1 LLTQFQELEGH
12 GKVMDGRLLTGVT
25 VLDAVI
31 ESGGFS
37 RAGAALGM
45 SASGVSHAIARLEAR
60 LGVRL
65 LDRTTRS
72 ISLTDEGR
80 RFYERVRPSLEE
92 IEEAAVDASSATARV
107 RGRLRI
113 NIDPLFSRLVLA
125 GHIGRFL
132 EQYPELALET
142 ITREHVGDLVADGI
156 DVAVR
161 FDEPLGASLVSRKLA
176 DVRVLTVASPE
187 YLSRRGRPGTPQD
200 LAKHN
205 CIDFRDPQTGRPYD
219 WEFHRKRK
227 ILTVKISSRLLLSD
241 AGTML
246 TECLAGTG
254 VAQVLAIAVKG
265 MIEEGRLVNLFPDW
279 PDETFPLYALYPSRH
294 HPAAKVRAFIEF
306 VLRTLR

>member
-1 LLTQFQELEGH
+1 LLTQFHDLG
-12 GKVMDGRLLTGVT
+12 VMDGRLLTGVT

-37 RAGAALGM
+37 RAAEALGM

-92 IEEAAVDASSATARV
+92 IEAAATDASSATARV

-125 GHIGRFL
+125 GHLGRFL
-132 EQYPELALET
+132 DLYPELAMET
-142 ITREHVGDLVADGI
+142 ITREHVGDLVADGV
-156 DVAVR
+156 DVAIR
-161 FDEPLGASLVSRKLA
+161 FGEPLAGSLVSRKLA

-187 YLSRRGRPGTPQD
+187 YLARRGQPRTPQD
-200 LAKHN
+200 LSKHN
-205 CIDFRDPQTGRPYD
+205 CIDFRDPQTGRPYE
-219 WEFHRKRK
+219 WEFHRKQK
-227 ILTVKISSRLLLSD
+227 ILAVKISSRLLLSD

-246 TECLAGTG
+246 TECLAGSG

-265 MIEEGRLVNLFPDW
+265 LIEEGRLVNLFPDW

-306 VLRTLR
+306 VLRTLG

>member
-1 LLTQFQELEGH
+1 
-12 GKVMDGRLLTGVT
+12 MDGRFLSGVT

-37 RAGAALGM
+37 RAGDALGM
-45 SASGVSHAIARLEAR
+45 SASGVSHAIARLEDR

-72 ISLTDEGR
+72 IALTDEGR

-92 IEEAAVDASSATARV
+92 IEEAAIDASGAKARV
-107 RGRLRI
+107 RGRLRVD
-113 NIDPLFSRLVLA
+113 IDPLFSRLVLA
-125 GHIGRFL
+125 GHLGRFL
-132 EQYPELALET
+132 SQYPELALET
-142 ITREHVGDLVADGI
+142 ITREYVGDLVADGV

-161 FDEPLGASLVSRKLA
+161 FGEPRGAALVSRKLA
-176 DVRVLTVASPE
+176 DIAVLTVASPE
-187 YLSRRGRPGTPQD
+187 YLARRGRPKTPQE
-200 LAKHN
+200 LSKHQ

-227 ILTVKISSRLLLSD
+227 ILKVAIVSRLSLSD

-254 VAQVLAIAVKG
+254 ISQVLAIAVKDLL
-265 MIEEGRLVNLFPDW
+265 ERGRLVNLFPDW

-294 HPAAKVRAFIEF
+294 HPAAKVRAFIDF
-306 VLRTLR
+306 VHRTVQ

>member
-1 LLTQFQELEGH
+1 
-12 GKVMDGRLLTGVT
+12 MDGRLLSGVT

-37 RAGAALGM
+37 RAGEALGM

-72 ISLTDEGR
+72 VALTDEGR
-80 RFYERVRPSLEE
+80 RFYARVRPSLDE
-92 IEEAAVDASSATARV
+92 IEEAANDASSAAARV

-125 GHIGRFL
+125 GHLGGFL
-132 EQYPELALET
+132 EKYPDLAIET

-161 FDEPLGASLVSRKLA
+161 FGEPRGAALISRKLA
-176 DVRVLTVASPE
+176 DIAVLTVTTPG
-187 YLSRRGRPGTPQD
+187 YVSRRGRPRTPQE
-200 LAKHN
+200 LAKHQ
-205 CIDFRDPQTGRPYD
+205 CIDFRDPETGRPYD

-227 ILTVKISSRLLLSD
+227 ILKIDVSSRLVLSD
-241 AGTML
+241 AGTLL

-254 VAQVLAIAVKG
+254 ICQVLAIAVKDLLK
-265 MIEEGRLVNLFPDW
+265 EGRLINLFPDW
-279 PDETFPLYALYPSRH
+279 PDETFPLHALYPSRH
-294 HPAAKVRAFIEF
+294 HPAAKVRAFVEF
-306 VLRTLR
+306 VQRTVR

>member
-1 LLTQFQELEGH
+1 
-12 GKVMDGRLLTGVT
+12 MDGRLLTGVT

-37 RAGAALGM
+37 RAGEALGM
-45 SASGVSHAIARLEAR
+45 SASGVSHAVARLEAR

-92 IEEAAVDASSATARV
+92 IEEAATDASSAKARV

-125 GHIGRFL
+125 GHLGRFL
-132 EQYPELALET
+132 ETHPELGMET
-142 ITREHVGDLVADGI
+142 ITREHVGDLVADGV

-161 FDEPLGASLVSRKLA
+161 FGEPLGASLVSRKLV

-187 YLSRRGRPGTPQD
+187 YLERYGRPDTPQD
-200 LAKHN
+200 LSKHN
-205 CIDFRDPQTGRPYD
+205 CIDFRDPQTGRPYE

-227 ILTVKISSRLLLSD
+227 ILVVKISSRLQLSD

-254 VAQVLAIAVKG
+254 IAQVLAIGVKG
-265 MIEEGRLVNLFPDW
+265 LIEEGRLVNLFPDW

-294 HPAAKVRAFIEF
+294 HPAAKVRAFIDF
-306 VLRTLR
+306 VLQTLR

>member
-1 LLTQFQELEGH
+1 
-12 GKVMDGRLLTGVT
+12 VT

-37 RAGAALGM
+37 RAAEALGM
-45 SASGVSHAIARLEAR
+45 SASGVSHAIARLELR

-80 RFYERVRPSLEE
+80 RFYERVRPSLAE
-92 IEEAAVDASSATARV
+92 IEEAAIDASSATARV

-125 GHIGRFL
+125 GHLGSFL
-132 EQYPELALET
+132 EKHPELAMET
-142 ITREHVGDLVADGI
+142 ITREHVGDLVADGV

-161 FDEPLGASLVSRKLA
+161 FGEPLGASLVSRKLA
-176 DVRVLTVASPE
+176 DVPVLTVASPE
-187 YLSRRGRPGTPQD
+187 YLARRGRPPTPQD
-200 LAKHN
+200 LSKHN
-205 CIDFRDPQTGRPYD
+205 CIDFRDPQTGRAYD

-227 ILTVKISSRLLLSD
+227 ILTVNISSRLLLSD

-254 VAQVLAIAVKG
+254 IAQVLAIAAKG
-265 MIEEGRLVNLFPDW
+265 LLEEGRLVNLFPDW

-294 HPAAKVRAFIEF
+294 HPPAKVRAFIEF
-306 VLRTLR
+306 VLRTVR

>member
-1 LLTQFQELEGH
+1 
-12 GKVMDGRLLTGVT
+12 MDGRLLAGVT

-37 RAGAALGM
+37 RAGDALGM

-65 LDRTTRS
+65 LDRTTRAVA
-72 ISLTDEGR
+72 LTDEGR
-80 RFYERVRPSLEE
+80 RFYERVRPSLAE
-92 IEEAAVDASSATARV
+92 IEEAANDASNARAVV

-125 GHIGRFL
+125 GHLGRFL
-132 EQYPELALET
+132 AQHPELAMET
-142 ITREHVGDLVADGI
+142 ITREQVGDLVGDGV

-161 FDEPLGASLVSRKLA
+161 FGEPAGASLIARKLA
-176 DVRVLTVASPE
+176 DVRVLTVASPD
-187 YLSRRGRPGTPQD
+187 YLKRHGRPKIPQD
-200 LAKHN
+200 LAKHA
-205 CIDFRDPQTGRPYD
+205 CIDFRDPQTGRPYQ
-219 WEFHRKRK
+219 WEFHRKRRV
-227 ILTVKISSRLLLSD
+227 LSVKIASRLVLSD

-254 VAQVLAIAVKG
+254 ICQVLAIAVKDVL
-265 MIEEGRLVNLFPDW
+265 EEKRLVNLFPDW

-294 HPAAKVRAFIEF
+294 HPPAKVRAFIDL
-306 VLRTLR
+306 VLTTVR

>member
-1 LLTQFQELEGH
+1 
-12 GKVMDGRLLTGVT
+12 MDGRLLSGVT

-37 RAGAALGM
+37 RAGDALGM

-72 ISLTDEGR
+72 IALTDEGR

-92 IEEAAVDASSATARV
+92 IEEAAIDATGAKARV
-107 RGRLRI
+107 RGRLRVD
-113 NIDPLFSRLVLA
+113 IDPLFSRLVLA
-125 GHIGRFL
+125 GHLGHFL
-132 EQYPELALET
+132 SQYPELALET
-142 ITREHVGDLVADGI
+142 ITREYVGDLVADGV

-161 FDEPLGASLVSRKLA
+161 FGEPRGASLVSRKLA
-176 DVRVLTVASPE
+176 DIAVLTVAAPD
-187 YLSRRGRPGTPQD
+187 YLARRGRPKTPQE
-200 LAKHN
+200 LSKHL

-227 ILTVKISSRLLLSD
+227 ILKLDITSRLSLSD
-241 AGTML
+241 SGTML

-254 VAQVLAIAVKG
+254 ICQVLAIAVTDLL
-265 MIEEGRLVNLFPDW
+265 EQGRLVNLFPDW

-306 VLRTLR
+306 VHRIVQ